1 MHEPLTLLGR
11 EVEPIVP
18 ELVEDQ
24 VGKPLG
30 VFEIR
35 SVEGGMFFK

>member
-18 ELVEDQ
+18 ELVEDE
-24 VGKPLG
+24 VAKPLG
-30 VFEIR
+30 AFEIT
-35 SVEGGMFFK
+35 SVEA